1 MNLTVLRK
9 RWKASKTLFELCFF
23 VLYRR
28 GSSLNT
34 LLETNVCCVNG
45 IVMAENGKNVTFSQ
59 IGKTRKSEIKFF
71 SQKLKSEK
79 INKTPGYHRDFVKTF
94 TIAFSESYVL
104 YAFFSKV
111 ADFSQLEKI
120 GLLLENSLNF
130 AQKELCSGYIAI
142 L

>member
-1 MNLTVLRK
+1 MK
-9 RWKASKTLFELCFF
+9 
-23 VLYRR
+23 
-28 GSSLNT
+28 
-34 LLETNVCCVNG
+34 
-45 IVMAENGKNVTFSQ
+45 NGKKVTFSQ
-59 IGKTRKSEIKFF
+59 VGKTRKSERNTFF
-71 SQKLKSEK
+71 SKFRTEK